1 MVVNGGVS
9 EMGTETKDPSWRDL
23 FEKMVELGLGAALLT
38 TEATKKLVDDLV
50 KRGAVTRE
58 DGKKLLADVLEKG
71 KGQKEKMDQH
81 IAGMVEKLL
90 GKADLAR
97 RSALEA
103 LERRV
108 AELEQKPTR
117 DQGD

>member
-1 MVVNGGVS
+1 MLVRRGVS
-9 EMGTETKDPSWRDL
+9 EMGKEAQDTSWREL

-81 IAGMVEKLL
+81 IASMAEKLL
-90 GKADLAR
+90 GKADVAR
-97 RSALEA
+97 RSAMNA
-103 LERRV
+103 LDQRV
-108 AELEQKPTR
+108 AELEKRLTR
-117 DQGD
+117 QQGG